1 MVGGV
6 LATSVV
12 ITRTERTGMLL
23 MYSISAAVM
32 DLNTEDIFIHQ
43 GRYRSEKYKEAVIL
57 LYSNN
62 LAA

>member
-12 ITRTERTGMLL
+12 ITEMEHTALLL

-32 DLNTEDIFIHQ
+32 DLNTADIFIHQ
-43 GRYRSEKYKEAVIL
+43 GRCGSEKYKEVVIL

-62 LAA
+62 LTG